1 MENVHADF
9 MSPDEALFIRHD
21 RRPLRVLVSST
32 VYRKEGLLDRIYAL
46 LTSFGYEVWMS
57 YAGTVHVNSNANAFE
72 NCLDAVRE
80 CDLFLGLITPDYG
93 SGIDKDSSDPRSITH
108 QEMALALEL
117 KKPRWMLVDSKIPF
131 MRDWLNQCG
140 IKTRAARKKFWEG
153 LPKKDGRKT
162 FDLRTI
168 DIYEDVIQDYD
179 PPRQVLLAERK
190 GNWVQPFMDTSD
202 VERFVVAQFYRDIQ
216 IETFLKENFNVGIV
230 DGK

>member
-1 MENVHADF
+1 MENTHTDF
-9 MSPDEALFIRHD
+9 MVQGESLFIRQD
-21 RRPLRVLVSST
+21 KRPLKVLVSST

-57 YAGTVHVNSNANAFE
+57 YSGTVHVNSNVNAFE
-72 NCLDAVRE
+72 NCLNAVRE

-93 SGIDKDSSDPRSITH
+93 SGIDKDSADSRSITH
-108 QEMALALEL
+108 QEMVLALKL

-140 IKTRAARKKFWEG
+140 IETREARKKFWEG
-153 LPKKDGRKT
+153 LPKTDGSKT

-179 PPRQVLLAERK
+179 PPRKVSLAERK
-190 GNWVQPFMDTSD
+190 GNWVQPYMDISD
-202 VERFVVAQFYRDIQ
+202 VERFVVAQFDRDIQ
-216 IETFLKENFNVGIV
+216 IETFLNENFKGVSV
-230 DGK
+230 DEK